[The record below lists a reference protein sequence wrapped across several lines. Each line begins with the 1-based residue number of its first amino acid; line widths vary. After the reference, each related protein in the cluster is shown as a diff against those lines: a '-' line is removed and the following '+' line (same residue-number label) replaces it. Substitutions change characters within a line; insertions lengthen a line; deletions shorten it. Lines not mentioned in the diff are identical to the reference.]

1 MRKIAPF
8 ESRHIGLWSFLTVC
22 LFLSAI
28 SNVQAQLPSTRL
40 FAVFPTGGQAG
51 VPVDLAITNGLE
63 LEEVNRLM
71 FNHPGI
77 VAAQKMQDVAGKPT
91 PVTNQFAVT
100 ISADVPPGNYEVRAV
115 GFFGISNPRT
125 FVVGAK
131 KELNE
136 TEPNNTREVA
146 GAVELNQTINGRI
159 NGATDIDWFKFTGK
173 ANQRVLGD
181 CMARRL
187 DSKLDANLELYDASG
202 KRLSAA
208 RNTLVSKDALL
219 DVTLPADGEYFVKM
233 NDFVYGGSEDYPYRL
248 TLTTGP
254 IIDFIVP
261 PAGTP
266 GSNGQYTVYG
276 RNLPGGQPS
285 DVVSRGRP
293 LEKLVVNI
301 PLPSQADT
309 LDPKTVL
316 EPFSAGMDAVPF
328 SINSP
333 VGPSNA
339 VMVYL
344 SGAAPILEVE
354 PNNVAAQSQKIV
366 VPGEIAGQFQSRG
379 DVDAFTFEA
388 KAKDAYWIE
397 VIAHRAGSAADPV
410 VVLDQVKLNDKGE
423 ETLTRISALDDDPA
437 NPLVNLFDTVNDD
450 TSVKFVAPADGNY
463 RVTLRDRYGS
473 TRGDASLQYRL
484 IIRKET
490 PDFRVAAIAT
500 TLTPPGQRQAAP
512 SGITLRRGDNFPVN
526 VVAFRRDGFAG
537 PITVSA
543 EGLPPGVTCRDI
555 SIGAAPS
562 SGVLVFSSAEDA
574 PAWAGTIKLTTKAR
588 IDDPAAVEALTA
600 AQAAAKAAV
609 DALAAADKAVAK
621 PADDLAKGTEALNA
635 AKTELAAKTD
645 DEGLK
650 KKVAD
655 AEAKVVALTAAH
667 KTVADAKAAAEAKV
681 NETKGAVVQT
691 DAAKNAAAKEV
702 VHPARYGTVIWNAA
716 AANQQADSRVA
727 QSIELSVI
735 EEPSPFQLSTEVHRV
750 EANHNRQILVPV
762 KATRRNG
769 FDQPITVTTVGQ
781 PQNAQVENKAIPKEK
796 ADEVF
801 RIFIPPN
808 APVGTYVTYLTGQA
822 QVSYR
827 KNVAKADR
835 TKAEFT
841 AAEMAATAAAEA
853 LKNATATKDAAVK
866 KATDDAA
873 NSKKLT
879 EAKAAADKALAE
891 AQAAE
896 KVAAEALKNAGDN
909 ADAKA
914 AAEKKLTETQAVV
927 KTATDGQATA
937 EKVRGEGET
946 LSKQSD
952 EAKIKAEADLK
963 LADDKNKAAI
973 AEKTA
978 TDARFKAADAY
989 AKAANIQFHP
999 TTTPIIIT
1007 VKPAPYTVTA
1017 SPADGGNIKQGAK
1030 VEVKCEVKRQNGFV
1044 GPVTLTLP
1052 LPPGVAG
1059 VKAEPVTI
1067 PAEQSAGSIFVEAA
1081 GDAPEAQL
1089 ANMVIRAVAQW
1100 EGEAAVD
1107 QPVALKVIK

>member
-1 MRKIAPF
+1 MNLVTYLRYPSLIVA
-8 ESRHIGLWSFLTVC
+8 LTMLVANSVVSTC
-22 LFLSAI
+22 
-28 SNVQAQLPSTRL
+28 NAQLPNTRL
-40 FAVFPTGGQAG
+40 FAVFPPGGQAG
-51 VPVDLAITNGLE
+51 TALDLTITSGLE
-63 LEEVNRLM
+63 LEEINRLM

-77 VAAQKMQDVAGKPT
+77 IAAPKMQDVAGKPT
-91 PVTNQFAVT
+91 PVANQFAIT
-100 ISADVPPGNYEVRAV
+100 ISGDVPPGNYEVRAV

-136 TEPNNTREVA
+136 TEPNNTRETAPV
-146 GAVELNQTINGRI
+146 VELNQTVNGRV

-173 ANQRVLGD
+173 AGQRVLGD
-181 CMARRL
+181 CVARRL
-187 DSKLDANLELYDASG
+187 DSKLDANLELYEASG
-202 KRLSAA
+202 KRLASA
-208 RNTLVSKDALL
+208 RNTLVSKDALF
-219 DVTLPADGEYFVKM
+219 DVTLPADGDYFVKLH
-233 NDFVYGGSEDYPYRL
+233 DFVYGGGEDYVYRL

-254 IIDFIVP
+254 HIDFIMP

-301 PLPSQADT
+301 PLPAQADM

-328 SINSP
+328 SVPSP

-344 SGAAPILEVE
+344 SGSAPVLEVE
-354 PNNVAAQSQKIV
+354 PNNAAAQSQKIA

-379 DVDAFTFEA
+379 DIDAYTFEA

-410 VVLDQVKLNDKGE
+410 VVLDQVKVNDKGE
-423 ETLTRISALDDDPA
+423 ESLTRMSALDDDPA
-437 NPLVNLFDTVNDD
+437 NPLANLFDTINDD
-450 TSVKFVAPADGNY
+450 TAVKFVAPADGNF
-463 RVTLRDRYGS
+463 RVMLRDRYGS

-484 IIRKET
+484 VIRKET
-490 PDFRVAAIAT
+490 PDFRVAAIAS

-512 SGITLRRGDNFPVN
+512 SGITLRRGDNFPIN

-543 EGLPPGVTCRDI
+543 EGLPAGVTCRDI
-555 SIGAAPS
+555 SIGTTPS
-562 SGVLVFSSAEDA
+562 SGVLVFTSSEDA
-574 PAWAGTIKLTTKAR
+574 PAFAGTIKLVTKAR
-588 IDDPAAVEALTA
+588 IDDPAATEALTL

-621 PADDLAKGTEALNA
+621 PADDLAKGNEALNA

-667 KTVADAKAAAEAKV
+667 KAVTDAKAAAEAKV
-681 NETKGAVVQT
+681 NETKAAVAQA
-691 DAAKNAAAKEV
+691 DIAKNAAAKEV

-727 QSIELSVI
+727 QAIELSVI
-735 EEPSPFQLSTEVHRV
+735 EEPSPFQLVTDVHRV
-750 EANHNRQILVPV
+750 EANHNRQILVQV
-762 KATRRNG
+762 KLARRTG
-769 FDQPITVTTVGQ
+769 FDQPVTVTTVGQ
-781 PQNAQVENKAIPKEK
+781 PQNAQVESKPIPKEK

-827 KNVAKADR
+827 KNVPKADR
-835 TKAEFT
+835 AKAEFT
-841 AAEMAATAAAEA
+841 AAEMAAAAATEA
-853 LKNATATKDAAVK
+853 LKTATATKDTAVK

-873 NSKKLT
+873 NFKKLT
-879 EAKAAADKALAE
+879 DAKAAADKALVD
-891 AQAAE
+891 AQTAE

-909 ADAKA
+909 ADVKA
-914 AAEKKLTETQAVV
+914 AAEKKLAEVQAVV
-927 KTATDGQATA
+927 KTATDGQAAA
-937 EKVRGEGET
+937 EKARVDGEA
-946 LSKQSD
+946 LSKQAD
-952 EAKIKAEADLK
+952 EAKVKSEADLK

-978 TDARFKAADAY
+978 TDAKFKAADTY
-989 AKAANIQFHP
+989 AKAANIPFNP

-1007 VKPAPYTVTA
+1007 VKAAPYTVTA
-1017 SPADGGNIKQGAK
+1017 APVDGGNIKQGAK
-1030 VEVKCEVKRQNGFV
+1030 VEVKCEVKRQNGFA

-1052 LPPGVAG
+1052 LPPNVTGI
-1059 VKAEPVTI
+1059 KAEPVAI
-1067 PAEQSAGSIFVEAA
+1067 AADQSIGSIFIEAA
-1081 GDAPEAQL
+1081 ADAPEAQL
-1089 ANMVIRAVAQW
+1089 ANMVIRVVAQW

-1107 QPVALKVIK
+1107 QPVTLKVIK

>member
-8 ESRHIGLWSFLTVC
+8 ESRRIGLWSVLAIG
-22 LFLSAI
+22 LFLSAN
-28 SNVQAQLPSTRL
+28 STLQAQLPSTRL
-40 FAVFPTGGQAG
+40 FAVFPPGGQAG
-51 VPVDLAITNGLE
+51 VPVDLTITNGLE
-63 LEEVNRLM
+63 LEEINRLL

-77 VAAQKMQDVAGKPT
+77 TATQKMQDVAGKPT
-91 PVTNQFAVT
+91 PVANQFSVT
-100 ISADVPPGNYEVRAV
+100 ISGDVPPGNYEIRAV

-125 FVVGAK
+125 FVVGAR

-146 GAVELNQTINGRI
+146 GVVELNQTINGRI
-159 NGATDIDWFKFTGK
+159 NGATDIDWFKFIGK

-181 CMARRL
+181 CVARRL
-187 DSKLDANLELYDASG
+187 DSKLDANLELYDALG

-219 DVTLPADGEYFVKM
+219 DVTLPADGEYFVKL
-233 NDFVYGGSEDYPYRL
+233 NDFVYGGGEDYPYRL

-254 IIDFIVP
+254 IIDFVMP

-333 VGPSNA
+333 VGPSNT

-344 SGAAPILEVE
+344 SGSVPVLEVE
-354 PNNVAAQSQKIV
+354 PNNIATQSQKIA

-379 DVDAFTFEA
+379 DIDAFTFEA
-388 KAKDAYWIE
+388 KARDAYWVE

-410 VVLDQVKLNDKGE
+410 VVLDQVKLNEKGE

-437 NPLVNLFDTVNDD
+437 NPLANLFDTVNDD
-450 TSVKFVAPADGNY
+450 TSVKFVAPADGSY

-500 TLTPPGQRQAAP
+500 ALTPPGQRQAAP

-537 PITVSA
+537 PITITA

-555 SIGAAPS
+555 SIGVTPS
-562 SGVLVFSSAEDA
+562 SGVLVFTSTDDA
-574 PAWAGTIKLTTKAR
+574 PAWAGTIKLVAKAR
-588 IDDPAAVEALTA
+588 IDDPATVEALTA

-609 DALAAADKAVAK
+609 DAFAVADKAVAK
-621 PADDLAKGTEALNA
+621 PADDLAKATDALNA

-655 AEAKVVALTAAH
+655 AEAKVTAAAAAH
-667 KTVADAKAAAEAKV
+667 KTVADAKAAAQQKV
-681 NETKGAVVQT
+681 NDTKAVVAQAE
-691 DAAKNAAAKEV
+691 AAKNAAAKEV
-702 VHPARYGTVIWNAA
+702 THPARYGTVIWNAP

-735 EEPSPFQLSTEVHRV
+735 EEPSPFQLVTDVHRV
-750 EANHNRQILVPV
+750 EANHNRQILIPV
-762 KATRRNG
+762 KAARRNG

-781 PQNAQVENKAIPKEK
+781 PQNAQVENKPIAKEK
-796 ADEVF
+796 TDEVF
-801 RIFIPPN
+801 RIFVPPN

-827 KNVAKADR
+827 KNPAKADR
-835 TKAEFT
+835 AKAELT
-841 AAEMAATAAAEA
+841 AAEMAATAAAEG
-853 LKNATATKDAAVK
+853 LKNATTAKDAAVK
-866 KATDDAA
+866 KSTEDAA
-873 NSKKLT
+873 NFKKLAD
-879 EAKAAADKALAE
+879 AKAAADKALAD

-896 KVAAEALKNAGDN
+896 KAAAEALKNAGDN
-909 ADAKA
+909 ADVKA
-914 AAEKKLTETQAVV
+914 AAEKKLTETQAIV
-927 KTATDGQATA
+927 KTMTDAQAAA
-937 EKVRGEGET
+937 EKARAEAEVVA
-946 LSKQSD
+946 KQAD
-952 EAKIKAEADLK
+952 EAKVKAEAEAK
-963 LADDKNKAAI
+963 AADDRNKAAI
-973 AEKTA
+973 AAKTA

-989 AKAANIQFHP
+989 AKAANIQFNP
-999 TTTPIIIT
+999 TSTPIVIT
-1007 VKPAPYTVTA
+1007 VKTAPYTVTA

-1030 VEVKCEVKRQNGFV
+1030 VEVKCEVKRQNGFA

-1052 LPPGVAG
+1052 LPPGAVG
-1059 VKAEPVTI
+1059 IKAEPVTI

-1107 QPVALKVIK
+1107 QPVTLKVVK